1 MATAGDDYSIRIRL
15 VLDDVERKLADAV
28 RKVTPIVRE
37 TFLGVIDIFAP
48 ELSVLL
54 DSVRAQAKQV
64 LETVR
69 MWRRREAEEQKTE
82 VEEAKREGETFV
94 ERMQRRLG
102 VAGEVAG
109 GAMVAGGAAVGA
121 GAITIVAIQ
130 SAIQIIKQILD
141 YLKRISP
148 LLGAMFRLIESSIML
163 LLKPIAD
170 FIAYLLKPIIVL
182 FYRYIVVPFYR
193 TVMPYI
199 MKIGKAWD
207 EFITGFVKSV
217 GREILEALQ
226 VIADAILELKKA
238 FDSLVRDF
246 DNFLASFGFGRAAVK
261 TPEETGFET
270 VVETPESAL
279 GKLNKAISET
289 PQKFGQILQDIF
301 KPVIDFFSWVGRGF
315 RPSFSFQWGG
325 VVPFT
330 GFYRLHAGERVIPS
344 WVPQVVY
351 VYPRIEIGSVNV
363 GDARDMLRL
372 EERINRAIADAL
384 RRRY

>member
-28 RKVTPIVRE
+28 RKVSPIVRE
-37 TFLGVIDIFAP
+37 VFLGVVDIFAP

-54 DSVRAQAKQV
+54 DAVRAQAKQI

-69 MWRRREAEEQKTE
+69 MWRRREVEEQKTE
-82 VEEAKREGETFV
+82 VEETKREGETFV

-102 VAGEVAG
+102 IAREEAG
-109 GAMVAGGAAVGA
+109 GAVGAAVGT
-121 GAITIVAIQ
+121 GAIVIVAIQ
-130 SAIQIIKQILD
+130 SAIQLIKQILD

-148 LLGAMFRLIESSIML
+148 LLGAMFRLIETSITL

-182 FYRYIVVPFYR
+182 FYRYVVVPFYR
-193 TVMPYI
+193 AVMPYVV
-199 MKIGKAWD
+199 KFGKAWD
-207 EFITGFVKSV
+207 ELLSNFVRGIGPAV
-217 GREILEALQ
+217 LDALNF
-226 VIADAILELKKA
+226 IADVILGVKKLIEMI
-238 FDSLVRDF
+238 DEGIKSLVRFFGGEKAVESLEETRDV
-246 DNFLASFGFGRAAVK
+246 LAK
-261 TPEETGFET
+261 TPEKFEEISRQ
-270 VVETPESAL
+270 VMDAFAKVPE
-279 GKLNKAISET
+279 
-289 PQKFGQILQDIF
+289 KFGEIASQVF
-301 KPVIDFFSWVGRGF
+301 KPVIDFFSWVGGGF
-315 RPSFSFQWGG
+315 RHFFGFQWGG

-330 GFYRLHAGERVIPS
+330 GFYRLHAGERVIPP

-351 VYPRIEIGSVNV
+351 VYPRIEIGSVSV

>member
-28 RKVTPIVRE
+28 RKVSPIVRE
-37 TFLGVIDIFAP
+37 VFLGVVDIFAP

-54 DSVRAQAKQV
+54 DAVRAQAKQI

-69 MWRRREAEEQKTE
+69 MWRRREVEEQKTE
-82 VEEAKREGETFV
+82 VEETKREGETFV

-102 VAGEVAG
+102 IAREEAG
-109 GAMVAGGAAVGA
+109 GAVGAAVGT
-121 GAITIVAIQ
+121 GAIVIVAIQ
-130 SAIQIIKQILD
+130 SAIQLIKQILD

-148 LLGAMFRLIESSIML
+148 LLGAMFRLIETSITL

-182 FYRYIVVPFYR
+182 FYRYVVVPFYR

-199 MKIGKAWD
+199 VKFGKAWD
-207 EFITGFVKSV
+207 ELLSNFVRGIGPAV
-217 GREILEALQ
+217 LDALNF
-226 VIADAILELKKA
+226 IADVILGVKKLIEMI
-238 FDSLVRDF
+238 DEGIKSLVRFFGGEKAVESLEETRDV
-246 DNFLASFGFGRAAVK
+246 LAK
-261 TPEETGFET
+261 TPEKFEEISRQ
-270 VVETPESAL
+270 VMDAFAKVPE
-279 GKLNKAISET
+279 
-289 PQKFGQILQDIF
+289 KFGEIASQVF
-301 KPVIDFFSWVGRGF
+301 KPVIDFFSWVGGGF
-315 RPSFSFQWGG
+315 RHFFGFQWGG

-330 GFYRLHAGERVIPS
+330 GFYRLHAGERVIPP

-351 VYPRIEIGSVNV
+351 VYPRIEIGSVSV